1 MQFDSQLWIMI
12 IFNLTLI
19 LAITKIS
26 FMLFR
31 NPPSMVR
38 IAGTYLA
45 PCPLIS
51 ASPVHLQIK
60 RYLFIHR
67 MMKSDTDDEAPYLSS

>member
-12 IFNLTLI
+12 LFNLTLI

-26 FMLFR
+26 FMMFR

-38 IAGTYLA
+38 IASSYLA

-51 ASPVHLQIK
+51 SSPVHLRIK
-60 RYLFIHR
+60 KYLFIRR
-67 MMKSDTDDEAPYLSS
+67 MMKRDTDDEAPYFSS

>member
-1 MQFDSQLWIMI
+1 MQFDSQLWLMI

-19 LAITKIS
+19 LTITKIG

-38 IAGTYLA
+38 IANTYLT

-51 ASPVHLQIK
+51 ASPVHLQVK
-60 RYLFIHR
+60 KYLFIHR
-67 MMKSDTDDEAPYLSS
+67 MLKKETDDEAPYFSS